1 MIPNK
6 LMAQP
11 GTSYLLA
18 EMIEA
23 WRSYL
28 LSIGGNSENTVD
40 NYRRDVER
48 FLRFSK
54 DHTAKSLTP
63 SDMKNFSITHF
74 RSWLAYE
81 RSQGLRPQSLARSL
95 SGLKNFFLG
104 WKRTSISKILVFLQS
119 NPQKLQNHYQDL
131 FLKTR

>member
-1 MIPNK
+1 
-6 LMAQP
+6 MAQP

-40 NYRRDVER
+40 SYRRDVER

-95 SGLKNFFLG
+95 SGLKNFFSWLE
-104 WKRTSISKILVFLQS
+104 KNFNIENSSISLVLS
-119 NPQKLQNHYQDL
+119 
-131 FLKTR
+131 

>member
-1 MIPNK
+1 
-6 LMAQP
+6 MAQP

-40 NYRRDVER
+40 SYRRDVER

-54 DHTAKSLTP
+54 
-63 SDMKNFSITHF
+63 
-74 RSWLAYE
+74 RSH
-81 RSQGLRPQSLARSL
+81 S
-95 SGLKNFFLG
+95 
-104 WKRTSISKILVFLQS
+104 
-119 NPQKLQNHYQDL
+119 
-131 FLKTR
+131 